1 MYDFFEDIKE
11 RAEISVRELILS
23 IACGVLLGF
32 VAGLLLG
39 SRKNRPP
46 KPPRR
51 IIIKETPE
59 KNEGFI
65 LNPEDYD

>member
-39 SRKNRPP
+39 SRLLDVLNL
-46 KPPRR
+46 
-51 IIIKETPE
+51 IIRDGKVQYV
-59 KNEGFI
+59 K
-65 LNPEDYD
+65 